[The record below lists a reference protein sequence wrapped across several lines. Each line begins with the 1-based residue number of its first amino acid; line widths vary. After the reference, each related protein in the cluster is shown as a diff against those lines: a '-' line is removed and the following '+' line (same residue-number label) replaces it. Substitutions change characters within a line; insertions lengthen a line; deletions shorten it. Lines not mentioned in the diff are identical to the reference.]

1 MPQEVLPV
9 PEQQLQLERITE
21 ELLSAVDSTRQS
33 CQNYYGELAQDT
45 PTPELEHTVQSAV
58 GSL

>member
-45 PTPELEHTVQSAV
+45 PTPELEHTVQSP
-58 GSL
+58 